1 MPTNS
6 IHNQDFLVLCLII
19 AAIIGLFG
27 PMILD
32 CIATVFDY
40 YCCKKRDK
48 VTPIMPEKSAILIIN
63 PEGYPPTVGIGE

>member
-6 IHNQDFLVLCLII
+6 IHNQDFLLLCLIM
-19 AAIIGLFG
+19 AAFIGLFG

-32 CIATVFDY
+32 CVCTAIDY
-40 YCCKKRDK
+40 YCCKKKDK
-48 VTPIMPEKSAILIIN
+48 VTPQQPEKSVVLVIN